1 MRRSSSTR
9 IKSTSSFLLNMPAI
23 RIFISLSA
31 VSSIA
36 AGQRRPL
43 SPPIAHLRLF
53 ATALRSRRPGEHPS
67 FPLSLVLQTRSRGM
81 KSDRTQ
87 RRPNIILWVVAA
99 LLALSPASI
108 VRAAEGFD
116 SVRMGGA
123 SDPATQR
130 LQLGVG
136 QSVIFDLP
144 EEAGEIYVGD
154 PNVANAIVRS
164 ARRVYISGVANGQT
178 SIFALARDG
187 RRIAVIQVSVGRNVA
202 ELSNLLNTAIPGNQI
217 HVRTVENTIILT
229 GSVASAEEA
238 QKALDI
244 ANGFVNDSAAS
255 GPPATSISISNGS
268 SGAGP
273 GASSGSGGKASNS
286 APGKVINALTIRG
299 ADQVSLR
306 VTVAEIRRD
315 IIKQLGVNLSGSG
328 PNGSF
333 NLDNPFAINGAVATS
348 EGVLNWVKGSQSL
361 SANLQA
367 FERQGVAHTLAEPT
381 VTAVSGETAK
391 FLAGGTV
398 PILNNVQ
405 CQPVCQY
412 GFIQQPY
419 GVTLNFTPIVLSP
432 GRIQLR
438 IATEVT
444 DIDPTTQVT
453 FSGITIPGFRTR
465 SNTTTVELP
474 SGGSVASAG
483 LISTQTE
490 QAINGFP
497 ALMDLPVLGALFRS
511 RDYQRNETELL
522 ITVTPYIA
530 HAVDPSQVV
539 RPDQNFQDAS
549 DPQTWF
555 LGRVNRIYSSSQS
568 LQPMPGYAGKIGF
581 ITQ

>member
-1 MRRSSSTR
+1 MRTDR
-9 IKSTSSFLLNMPAI
+9 I
-23 RIFISLSA
+23 
-31 VSSIA
+31 
-36 AGQRRPL
+36 QRL
-43 SPPIAHLRLF
+43 
-53 ATALRSRRPGEHPS
+53 
-67 FPLSLVLQTRSRGM
+67 
-81 KSDRTQ
+81 
-87 RRPNIILWVVAA
+87 PNIFTCVAA
-99 LLALSPASI
+99 ALFVIAPASSAG
-108 VRAAEGFD
+108 AADGGD
-116 SVRMGGA
+116 TLRIGSV
-123 SDPATQR
+123 SDPSAQH

-136 QSVIFDLP
+136 QSVIVDLP
-144 EEAGEIYVGD
+144 DEAGEIYVGD
-154 PNVANAIVRS
+154 PTVANAIVRS
-164 ARRVYISGVANGQT
+164 AKRIYISAVANGQT
-178 SIFALARDG
+178 SIFALGRDG
-187 RRIAVIQVSVGRNVA
+187 RRIAVIQVSVGRAVT
-202 ELSNLLNTAIPGNQI
+202 ELLNLLNTALPGNEI

-244 ANGFVNDSAAS
+244 ADGFVNDTAPSTQ
-255 GPPATSISISNGS
+255 GATVSISNGS
-268 SGAGP
+268 SGAS
-273 GASSGSGGKASNS
+273 GASAGKSNS
-286 APGKVINALTIRG
+286 PRGRVINALTIRG

-306 VTVAEIRRD
+306 VTIAEIRRD

-333 NLDNPFAINGAVATS
+333 TLDNPFAINGAVTAS
-348 EGVLNWVKGSQSL
+348 EGTLNWFRGNQSL
-361 SANLQA
+361 SATLQA

-391 FLAGGTV
+391 FLAGGTI

-405 CQPVCQY
+405 CNPTCQY

-419 GVTLNFTPIVLSP
+419 GVTLNFTPIVLSQ

-444 DIDPTTQVT
+444 DIDYAKQIT
-453 FSGITIPGFRTR
+453 FSGLSIPGFRTR
-465 SNTTTVELP
+465 NNTTTVELP
-474 SGGSVASAG
+474 SGGSIASAG

-497 ALMDLPVLGALFRS
+497 ALMNVPILGALFRS

-522 ITVTPYIA
+522 IVVTPFIA

-539 RPDQNFQDAS
+539 RPDENFQDAS

-555 LGRVNRIYSSSQS
+555 LGRVNRLYSTSQS
-568 LQPMPGYAGKIGF
+568 LEPMPGYAGKIGF

>member
-1 MRRSSSTR
+1 M
-9 IKSTSSFLLNMPAI
+9 
-23 RIFISLSA
+23 
-31 VSSIA
+31 
-36 AGQRRPL
+36 
-43 SPPIAHLRLF
+43 
-53 ATALRSRRPGEHPS
+53 
-67 FPLSLVLQTRSRGM
+67 
-81 KSDRTQ
+81 
-87 RRPNIILWVVAA
+87 
-99 LLALSPASI
+99 
-108 VRAAEGFD
+108 
-116 SVRMGGA
+116 
-123 SDPATQR
+123 
-130 LQLGVG
+130 
-136 QSVIFDLP
+136 P

-154 PNVANAIVRS
+154 PNTANAIVRS

-178 SIFALARDG
+178 SIFALGRDG
-187 RRIAVIQVSVGRNVA
+187 RRIAVFQVSVGRAVG
-202 ELSNLLNTAIPGNQI
+202 ELSNLLNTAIPGNEI

-244 ANGFVNDSAAS
+244 ADGFVNDSSS
-255 GPPATSISISNGS
+255 GTPATSISVSNGS
-268 SGAGP
+268 AGASGSGAGA
-273 GASSGSGGKASNS
+273 GGSSGKSNS
-286 APGKVINALTIRG
+286 PRGRVINALTIRG

-315 IIKQLGVNLSGSG
+315 IIKQLGVNLNGSG

-333 NLDNPFAINGAVATS
+333 TLDNPFAINGSVATS
-348 EGVLNWVKGSQSL
+348 EAALNWVKGAQSFN
-361 SANLQA
+361 ATLQA

-391 FLAGGTV
+391 FLAGGTI
-398 PILNNVQ
+398 PILNSVQ
-405 CQPVCQY
+405 CNPICQY

-419 GVTLNFTPIVLSP
+419 GVTLNFTPVVLSP

-444 DIDPTTQVT
+444 DIDPSTQVT
-453 FSGITIPGFRTR
+453 FSGISIPGFRTR

-497 ALMDLPVLGALFRS
+497 ALMNLPVLGALFRS

-522 ITVTPYIA
+522 ITVTPYIV
-530 HAVDPSQVV
+530 HPVDPSQLV
-539 RPDQNFQDAS
+539 RPDQNFQEAS
-549 DPQTWF
+549 DPQGWF
-555 LGRVNRIYSSSQS
+555 LGRVNRIYSTSQS

>member
-1 MRRSSSTR
+1 
-9 IKSTSSFLLNMPAI
+9 
-23 RIFISLSA
+23 
-31 VSSIA
+31 
-36 AGQRRPL
+36 
-43 SPPIAHLRLF
+43 
-53 ATALRSRRPGEHPS
+53 
-67 FPLSLVLQTRSRGM
+67 M

-87 RRPNIILWVVAA
+87 RRRNLAICVAA
-99 LLALSPASI
+99 ALAAVAPAST
-108 VRAAEGFD
+108 VRASDGDDFA
-116 SVRMGGA
+116 RMGA
-123 SDPATQR
+123 MPDAAALP

-136 QSVIFDLP
+136 QSVIRDLP

-154 PNVANAIVRS
+154 PNVANAIVRT
-164 ARRVYISGVANGQT
+164 AKRIYISGVANGHT
-178 SIFALARDG
+178 SIFALAKDG
-187 RRIAVIQVSVGRNVA
+187 RRIAFFQVSVGRAVG
-202 ELSNLLNTAIPGNQI
+202 ELTALLNVSIPGNEI
-217 HVRTVENTIILT
+217 RVRTVENTIILT

-244 ANGFVNDSAAS
+244 ASGFVNNSSASAS
-255 GPPATSISISNGS
+255 GTAPSASASNGS
-268 SGAGP
+268 SG
-273 GASSGSGGKASNS
+273 GGG
-286 APGKVINALTIRG
+286 APGGSAGKSSMSPQGKVVNALTIRG

-333 NLDNPFAINGAVATS
+333 TLENPFAINGLVAAAS
-348 EGVLNWVKGSQSL
+348 EGTLNWARGNQSL
-361 SANLQA
+361 SATLQA

-391 FLAGGTV
+391 FLAGGTI
-398 PILNNVQ
+398 PILNSVQ
-405 CQPVCQY
+405 CNPTCQY

-419 GVTLNFTPIVLSP
+419 GVTLNFTPVVLSP

-444 DIDPTTQVT
+444 DIDYAKQIT

-465 SNTTTVELP
+465 NNTTTVELP
-474 SGGSVASAG
+474 SGGSIASAG

-497 ALMDLPVLGALFRS
+497 ALMNLPVLGALFRS

-522 ITVTPYIA
+522 IVVTPFIA

-555 LGRVNRIYSSSQS
+555 LGRVNRIYSTSQS
-568 LQPMPGYAGKIGF
+568 LQPMPGYSGKIGF